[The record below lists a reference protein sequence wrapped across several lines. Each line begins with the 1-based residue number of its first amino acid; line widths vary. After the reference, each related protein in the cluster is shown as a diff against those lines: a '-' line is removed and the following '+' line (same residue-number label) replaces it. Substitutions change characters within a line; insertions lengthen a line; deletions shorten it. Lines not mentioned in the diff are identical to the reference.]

1 MDTTTHECHPKD
13 EGTKRGFPPLA
24 LTTLD
29 SEKSLCVMDKHLALY
44 RRYLWESKNITWVY
58 TAHVDELLASRR
70 DYYRACGMDEPV
82 LNADQQR
89 EIDDLM
95 ISATLASES
104 QVARDMWGWTIRIP
118 MKPWGLFCG
127 VEPEGM
133 VCARFTALPPQAA
146 DDPVGSFA
154 IQRVS
159 EDAPVRQTSL
169 IPSDTS
175 ARYLVEQ
182 YFDESEQLPARI
194 AISEHEALM
203 ALSMPDADWD
213 VVKTLDG
220 AQLLSLFHE
229 LCRETPA
236 TDETSAPDTT
246 PLSDSAQRLREQFR
260 AAHATTGMTGDL
272 KVMHE
277 AVFFYGCRC
286 SHERISQMIDHL
298 PEAQKKELWGDS
310 KHLEIQCPRCGR
322 DYILDKK

>member
-118 MKPWGLFCG
+118 M
-127 VEPEGM
+127 
-133 VCARFTALPPQAA
+133 
-146 DDPVGSFA
+146 
-154 IQRVS
+154 
-159 EDAPVRQTSL
+159 
-169 IPSDTS
+169 
-175 ARYLVEQ
+175 
-182 YFDESEQLPARI
+182 
-194 AISEHEALM
+194 
-203 ALSMPDADWD
+203 
-213 VVKTLDG
+213 
-220 AQLLSLFHE
+220 
-229 LCRETPA
+229 
-236 TDETSAPDTT
+236 
-246 PLSDSAQRLREQFR
+246 
-260 AAHATTGMTGDL
+260 
-272 KVMHE
+272 
-277 AVFFYGCRC
+277 
-286 SHERISQMIDHL
+286 
-298 PEAQKKELWGDS
+298 
-310 KHLEIQCPRCGR
+310 
-322 DYILDKK
+322 